1 MHIVDAV
8 LFPSQRHTYVVCNVV
23 DKIIYI
29 LHRFVFLAPLRLLAS
44 LVQCAQ
50 YSHVMCAPLRF
61 CQRWN
66 VKQQMTATMWL
77 QFLHTHFN
85 RSLYN
90 ISHEIYKRVV
100 CVCCRCRCHRSF
112 IINRKLHKCNV
123 LLVFFSFVVVADD
136 FFCVHIF
143 LSTGKW
149 VEMSF
154 PFHTESSS
162 QPFIHLGVCV
172 FLFSP
177 SGVVPPKKI
186 TSSTSRE

>member
-1 MHIVDAV
+1 MLCAMSLTKSYIFFIVSFFSRHFVCSPRWFNV
-8 LFPSQRHTYVVCNVV
+8 LNTHMLCALRYASANDEMWSSKWRPPCGCNFYIPISIVHFTIFHTKFING
-23 DKIIYI
+23 
-29 LHRFVFLAPLRLLAS
+29 
-44 LVQCAQ
+44 
-50 YSHVMCAPLRF
+50 
-61 CQRWN
+61 W
-66 VKQQMTATMWL
+66 
-77 QFLHTHFN
+77 
-85 RSLYN
+85 
-90 ISHEIYKRVV
+90 
-100 CVCCRCRCHRSF
+100 CVCCRCCCHRSF